1 MVKQELSDVLHTV
14 LSPEPGLWIH
24 SVRAFLP
31 PYGGAT
37 GPGGPPYLISSR
49 RALITHGE
57 SSGRRR
63 HRQDA
68 RKTGCF
74 HLGEGISGLLSPNPK
89 EEMAARAGLALTCP
103 KLRLRGCTG
112 GGRGV
117 QPVLVA
123 DFLEVPDSL
132 PWLG

>member
-1 MVKQELSDVLHTV
+1 MDSLSKSLP
-14 LSPEPGLWIH
+14 SSLWG
-24 SVRAFLP
+24 A
-31 PYGGAT
+31 AT

-74 HLGEGISGLLSPNPK
+74 HSGEGMGGLLSPNPK
-89 EEMAARAGLALTCP
+89 EEMVVCAGLALTGP
-103 KLRLRGCTG
+103 KLGLRGCTG

-117 QPVLVA
+117 RPVLVA
-123 DFLEVPDSL
+123 DLEVPDRL